1 MADPFSAGIT
11 GLSSILGGGAV
22 TTTGTAAAAGAAAT
36 SGAGAATTG
45 SGLMSSIAG
54 AGTMKNLAGGASLL
68 GGILGAGGASS
79 EAKQQSAQL
88 RQQAGQL
95 RTQANNVNA
104 STQLEAR
111 AETDKA
117 RQAES
122 TSLANAAASGANANS
137 VSAINNRADIAQQGE
152 LNNLITLWNGEQQA
166 NQLKNQANAL
176 DAQTKSTKKAGVLG
190 SLTSILGAGTS
201 LYKIYG

>member
-1 MADPFSAGIT
+1 
-11 GLSSILGGGAV
+11 
-22 TTTGTAAAAGAAAT
+22 
-36 SGAGAATTG
+36 
-45 SGLMSSIAG
+45 MSSIAG

-166 NQLKNQANAL
+166 NQLKIRLTPWMRRPNRLKKPAFWARLLPFLAL
-176 DAQTKSTKKAGVLG
+176 EHLSIKFTDKKYA
-190 SLTSILGAGTS
+190 SFTIC
-201 LYKIYG
+201 

>member
-1 MADPFSAGIT
+1 MADPFSAGAL
-11 GLSSILGGGAV
+11 GLSSILGGGAA
-22 TTTGTAAAAGAAAT
+22 TGAAAT
-36 SGAGAATTG
+36 GAG
-45 SGLMSSIAG
+45 SGIMSTIAG
-54 AGTMKNLAGGASLL
+54 AGTLKNIAGGASLL

-79 EAKQQSAQL
+79 EAKQQSVQL

-104 STQLEAR
+104 SAQLEAR
-111 AETDKA
+111 TETDKA

-137 VSAINNRADIAQQGE
+137 VSAIDNRADIAQQGE
-152 LNNLITLWNGEQQA
+152 LNNLTTLWNGEQQA
-166 NQLKNQANAL
+166 NQLKNQANVL
-176 DAQTKSTKKAGVLG
+176 DAEARATKKAGTLG
-190 SLTSILGAGTS
+190 ALSSILGAGTS

>member
-1 MADPFSAGIT
+1 
-11 GLSSILGGGAV
+11 
-22 TTTGTAAAAGAAAT
+22 
-36 SGAGAATTG
+36 
-45 SGLMSSIAG
+45 
-54 AGTMKNLAGGASLL
+54 MKNTAGGATL
-68 GGILGAGGASS
+68 GGSILSGVGAY
-79 EAKQQSAQL
+79 QQGKSQTAQL

-104 STQLEAR
+104 SAQLEAR
-111 AETDKA
+111 GETDKA

-137 VSAINNRADIAQQGE
+137 VSAINSRADIVQQGE
-152 LNNLITLWNGEQQA
+152 LNNLTTLWNGEQQA

-176 DAQTKSTKKAGVLG
+176 DAQAKATKKAGTLG
-190 SLTSILGAGTS
+190 ALSSILGAGTS

>member
-1 MADPFSAGIT
+1 MADPFSAGAL
-11 GLSSILGGGAV
+11 GLSSILVGGAA
-22 TTTGTAAAAGAAAT
+22 TGAAAT
-36 SGAGAATTG
+36 GAG
-45 SGLMSSIAG
+45 SGIMSTITG
-54 AGTMKNLAGGASLL
+54 AGTLKNIAGGASLL

-104 STQLEAR
+104 SAQLEAM

-137 VSAINNRADIAQQGE
+137 VS
-152 LNNLITLWNGEQQA
+152 
-166 NQLKNQANAL
+166 
-176 DAQTKSTKKAGVLG
+176 
-190 SLTSILGAGTS
+190 
-201 LYKIYG
+201 

>member
-1 MADPFSAGIT
+1 
-11 GLSSILGGGAV
+11 
-22 TTTGTAAAAGAAAT
+22 
-36 SGAGAATTG
+36 
-45 SGLMSSIAG
+45 MSTIAG
-54 AGTMKNLAGGASLL
+54 AGTLKNIAGGASLL

-79 EAKQQSAQL
+79 EAKQQAAQYK
-88 RQQAGQL
+88 QQAGQL

-104 STQLEAR
+104 SAQLEAR

-122 TSLANAAASGANANS
+122 TSLANAAASGADANS
-137 VSAINNRADIAQQGE
+137 VSAINSRADIAQQGE
-152 LNNLITLWNGEQQA
+152 LNNLTTLWNGEQQA

-176 DAQTKSTKKAGVLG
+176 DAQARATKKAGKLG
-190 SLTSILGAGTS
+190 ALSSILGAGTS